1 MKICDGKRTGVV
13 HINRLR
19 HRFQP
24 ALEEDGVQN
33 ENSPPWTPPQ
43 IEHDMV
49 PCDIP
54 ASPPSTRRYPS
65 RNRRPPDY
73 F

>member
-1 MKICDGKRTGVV
+1 MQIHDGKKTRVV

-24 ALEEDGVQN
+24 ALEGEGIQN
-33 ENSPPWTPPQ
+33 EIFPPWTPPQ
-43 IEHDMV
+43 IEHDIV
-49 PCDIP
+49 LCDP
-54 ASPPSTRRYPS
+54 APPPSTRRYPS
-65 RNRRPPDY
+65 RIRRPPDY